1 MRLAD
6 LEVPDRGAGEAKD
19 AIERVLARREFAE
32 DEPTLL
38 QRARDWVFDRV
49 ADVFEALGGGGT
61 GTVVAWVIAIA
72 LTAAAA
78 WFAYRL
84 TRGLVRSPSAPG
96 PAAPARRSAVDW
108 RAEADAAE
116 AAGDWHQA
124 LRCRYRALVADLAD
138 RGLVEEVPGRTA
150 GEYRRQV
157 GRNVPAAA
165 PDFNGAT
172 ELFEAAW
179 YGGRPSGP
187 AQADRFR
194 DLADR
199 VLAGAG
205 ARR

>member
-6 LEVPDRGAGEAKD
+6 LEVHDRGAGEAKE
-19 AIERVLARREFAE
+19 AIERILARPEFAE
-32 DEPTLL
+32 DQRTWLE
-38 QRARDWVFDRV
+38 RARDWVFDRL
-49 ADVFEALGGGGT
+49 ADLFDALSGGGT
-61 GTVVAWVIAIA
+61 GTVLAWVVAA
-72 LTAAAA
+72 VLAAAA
-78 WFAYRL
+78 VYFAVRL
-84 TRGLVRSPSAPG
+84 TRGLVGSPSAPG
-96 PAAPARRSAVDW
+96 PPAPPRRSAVDW
-108 RAEADAAE
+108 RAEAAAAE
-116 AAGDWHQA
+116 AAGDWRLA

-187 AQADRFR
+187 AQADRIR
-194 DLADR
+194 ELADR